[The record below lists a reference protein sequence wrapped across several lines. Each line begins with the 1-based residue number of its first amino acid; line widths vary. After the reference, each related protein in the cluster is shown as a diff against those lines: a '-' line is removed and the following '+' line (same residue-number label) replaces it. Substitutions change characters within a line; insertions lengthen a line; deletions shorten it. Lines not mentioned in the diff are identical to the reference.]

1 MKDKTYHY
9 LPYKFDSGF
18 EINYFAER
26 LLTAVADRPL
36 EVYFNGD
43 DTLTAFKIN
52 CYHRVG
58 DRWNYIGRYVPDFLM
73 LQRDDA
79 GKIHK
84 VLIIET
90 KGEGYAA
97 KFVPRRE
104 FMEQEFLRLNND
116 KFGYQR
122 FDFLYIE
129 DTQTPDEQTV
139 KTINKIRQFFNID

>member
-1 MKDKTYHY
+1 
-9 LPYKFDSGF
+9 
-18 EINYFAER
+18 
-26 LLTAVADRPL
+26 
-36 EVYFNGD
+36 
-43 DTLTAFKIN
+43 
-52 CYHRVG
+52 
-58 DRWNYIGRYVPDFLM
+58 M
-73 LQRDDA
+73 LQRDSE

-104 FMEQEFLRLNND
+104 FMEKEFLRLNND

-129 DTQTPDEQTV
+129 DTQTPDEQTA
-139 KTINKIRQFFNID
+139 KTINKIKQFFNID